1 MKLWVQLILLAA
13 SLAAIVVVGPG
24 FCLTHSTMNP
34 SPASLSPS
42 QVVTHNV
49 VKVHTERGV
58 VTLPG
63 TADTWDAVENAI
75 FVADSIADVQ
85 MVNNEVPFQPSYE

>member
-1 MKLWVQLILLAA
+1 MKLWLQLGLLTA
-13 SLAAIVVVGPG
+13 SLVGIAVVGPG
-24 FCLTHSTMNP
+24 FCLTHSTVNY
-34 SPASLSPS
+34 SPATVSKS
-42 QVVTHNV
+42 QVPIHDV

-63 TADTWDAVENAI
+63 KADSWDAVENAI

-85 MVNNEVPFQPSYE
+85 MVNNEVSFQPSFQ